1 LLISGAVLA
10 AVGLVGLL
18 VDRTDETAATP
29 AETTTVTEAS
39 TSAASMTLPPTE
51 SLTTTSTVP
60 AETPEVFLGLLAA
73 AYRTD
78 DVDFLVSRLNPAVI
92 ERFGV
97 DACRANLTFT
107 PDPTAAFTVKSVTG
121 PQPYDYNTDT
131 RTTTVPNTLFVDVDQ
146 VGGGSTQAVTV
157 HLTPVNG
164 QLTWFRNCG
173 S

>member
-1 LLISGAVLA
+1 M
-10 AVGLVGLL
+10 VGLVGLL
-18 VDRTDETAATP
+18 VDRTDETAASP
-29 AETTTVTEAS
+29 APETTSATAS
-39 TSAASMTLPPTE
+39 PTSAASTTIAPTE

-107 PDPTAAFTVKSVTG
+107 PDPTAAFTVKSVSE
-121 PQPYDYNTDT
+121 PQPYDFKTDT

-157 HLTPVNG
+157 HLTPLNG